1 MNIIIDEMARH
12 FVNDL
17 LKIAGFLCGN
27 QPPQK
32 NLPYDTISTVFIQ
45 LFIDAGAEAVIY
57 L

>member
-45 LFIDAGAEAVIY
+45 LFLDAGAEAVIY